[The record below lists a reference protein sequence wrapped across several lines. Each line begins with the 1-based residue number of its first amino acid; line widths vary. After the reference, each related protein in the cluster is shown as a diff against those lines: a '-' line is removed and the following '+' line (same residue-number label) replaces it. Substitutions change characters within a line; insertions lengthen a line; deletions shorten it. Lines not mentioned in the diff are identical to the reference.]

1 MKGSRELLTANGKAA
16 ELSARERL
24 APQMADYDFWGGQ
37 MAWRPFIMFFH
48 PPDLHTESC
57 NTDTLGFRFSA
68 DPSGS
73 VARTDAW
80 QDRPCNLVLG
90 NSVAFSVGATSDAA
104 SLSARM
110 SHYSGETWLNFS
122 GRAFAAS
129 QEYLAFMF
137 YRHRVG
143 PVKRVVL
150 FSGSNDLY
158 LYYAPKKMFDET
170 FGIFFFSDV
179 FAERMNP
186 APPVVS
192 HWSKQIW
199 ESVFRGRIK
208 PASGRPMNPKQ
219 LPDLDEVIAERRLT
233 RENAVTLLVR
243 SLENWKMAA
252 DGLGID
258 LLYALQPIRSWV
270 KKLLTPEELEL
281 GAEINERGS
290 QWNKILAKVMDEEQ
304 YHWYKG
310 RLAEECRRLLI
321 PFLDLNEIL
330 SNHPRNHEWI
340 FLDYLHLTDA
350 GYDIC
355 GEVLTRYLQDL
366 RTERNPNVTSAPVG
380 RS

>member
-1 MKGSRELLTANGKAA
+1 
-16 ELSARERL
+16 
-24 APQMADYDFWGGQ
+24 MADYDSWGGQ
-37 MAWRPFIMFFH
+37 MSWRPFIMYFQ
-48 PPDLHTESC
+48 PPDLRTASC
-57 NTDTLGFRFSA
+57 NTDSLGFRFSA
-68 DPSGS
+68 DPNGN
-73 VARTDAW
+73 VARTDEW

-129 QEYLAFMF
+129 QEYLTFIF

-143 PVKRVVL
+143 PHKQVVL

-158 LYYAPKKMFDET
+158 LYYAPKMFDET

-186 APPVVS
+186 KSPPEVP
-192 HWSKQIW
+192 HWSKQMR
-199 ESVFRGRIK
+199 ESVLSRIK
-208 PASGRPMNPKQ
+208 PARGKPVNTKQ
-219 LPDLDEVIAERRLT
+219 LPNLDEVIAERRLT
-233 RENAVTLLVR
+233 REKAVTLLAR

-258 LLYALQPIRSWV
+258 LLYALQPVRSWV
-270 KKLLTPEELEL
+270 KKPFAAEELEL
-281 GAEINERGS
+281 EAEINEHGS
-290 QWNKILAKVMDEEQ
+290 KWNKILARVMDEEQ

-310 RLAEECRRLLI
+310 RVAEECRRLLI

-355 GEVLTRYLQDL
+355 AEELARYF
-366 RTERNPNVTSAPVG
+366 RT
-380 RS
+380 

>member
-1 MKGSRELLTANGKAA
+1 VELKESKAA
-16 ELSARERL
+16 EPSARERL
-24 APQMADYDFWGGQ
+24 APQMADYDYWGTQ
-37 MAWRPFIMFFH
+37 MAWRPFIMFFQ
-48 PPDLHTESC
+48 PPDLRTASC
-57 NTDTLGFRFSA
+57 NTDSLGFRFSA
-68 DPSGS
+68 DPSGTI
-73 VARTDAW
+73 ARTDQW

-104 SLSARM
+104 SLPARM

-129 QEYLAFMF
+129 QEYLTFIF

-143 PVKRVVL
+143 PLKRVVL

-179 FAERMNP
+179 FGERMNP
-186 APPVVS
+186 APPGEVP
-192 HWSKQIW
+192 HWSKQMR
-199 ESVFRGRIK
+199 ESVSRRIRRMK
-208 PASGRPMNPKQ
+208 PANSKPANTTQ
-219 LPDLDEVIAERRLT
+219 LQDLDQIIAERRLT
-233 RENAVTLLVR
+233 REKAVTLLAR

-258 LLYALQPIRSWV
+258 LLYALQPVRSWV
-270 KKLLTPEELEL
+270 KKPLAAEELEL

-310 RLAEECRRLLI
+310 RLVEECRRLHI

-340 FLDYLHLTDA
+340 FMDYLHLTDA

-355 GEVLTRYLQDL
+355 AEVLAGYFQDQG
-366 RTERNPNVTSAPVG
+366 TERDSKLTSAPVG
-380 RS
+380 RL

>member
-1 MKGSRELLTANGKAA
+1 METTTGPT
-16 ELSARERL
+16 ARERL
-24 APQMADYDFWGGQ
+24 APQMADYDFWGSQ
-37 MAWRPFIMFFH
+37 MAWRPFIMFFQ
-48 PPDLHTESC
+48 PPDLRTASC
-57 NTDTLGFRFSA
+57 NTDSLGFRFSA
-68 DPSGS
+68 DPSGN
-73 VARTDAW
+73 VARSDEW
-80 QDRPCNLVLG
+80 QDRPCNLVFG

-129 QEYLAFMF
+129 QEYLTFLF

-143 PVKRVVL
+143 PHKQVVL

-158 LYYAPKKMFDET
+158 LYYAPKMFDET

-186 APPVVS
+186 KPPPEVP
-192 HWSKQIW
+192 HWSKQMLA
-199 ESVFRGRIK
+199 SVFRRIK
-208 PASGRPMNPKQ
+208 PARGKPVNTKQ
-219 LPDLDEVIAERRLT
+219 LPNLDEVIAERRQT
-233 RENAVTLLVR
+233 REKAMTLLAR
-243 SLENWKMAA
+243 SLENWKLAA

-258 LLYALQPIRSWV
+258 LLYALQPVRSWV
-270 KKLLTPEELEL
+270 KKPFSPEELEL
-281 GAEINERGS
+281 EAEIDEHGS
-290 QWNKILAKVMDEEQ
+290 KWNKILAKVMDEEQ

-310 RLAEECRRLLI
+310 RVAEECRRLLI

-340 FLDYLHLTDA
+340 FMDYLHLTDA

-355 GEVLTRYLQDL
+355 AEVLARYFQDL
-366 RTERNPNVTSAPVG
+366 KTERNPEVASAPVG
-380 RS
+380 RV